1 MRPPVSSGIAL
12 RVWALLLLFG
22 AGLGTA
28 RGQSS
33 DALSAGE
40 IVSAGKV
47 ARLGTEPY
55 FSAVP
60 IGEEI
65 EARMRGKSYKA
76 NCTIPFDELRYL
88 SVLHYDL
95 NGNIRRGEMVCNRLI
110 ADDLLEIFRTLF
122 DARYPIERM
131 VLIDEYDADDER
143 SMLANNSSA
152 FNFRFIAGTDKL
164 SNHSRGLAV
173 DINPLYNPC
182 VRRRP
187 DGTLRV
193 SPETARP
200 YADRSR
206 EFPCKIDAEDLC
218 RREFLRRGFVWGGD
232 WHSLKDYQHFEKRL
246 E

>member
-95 NGNIRRGEMVCNRLI
+95 NGNIRRGDSTVRLSATTGIRWTTFPRMPTLYTMCHTLTRSATAIILPRGISSHTGQHPASISDWTISLSLESLNALFCLRGLI
-110 ADDLLEIFRTLF
+110 A
-122 DARYPIERM
+122 A
-131 VLIDEYDADDER
+131 
-143 SMLANNSSA
+143 
-152 FNFRFIAGTDKL
+152 
-164 SNHSRGLAV
+164 
-173 DINPLYNPC
+173 
-182 VRRRP
+182 
-187 DGTLRV
+187 
-193 SPETARP
+193 
-200 YADRSR
+200 
-206 EFPCKIDAEDLC
+206 
-218 RREFLRRGFVWGGD
+218 
-232 WHSLKDYQHFEKRL
+232 
-246 E
+246 

>member
-76 NCTIPFDELRYL
+76 NCTIPFDE
-88 SVLHYDL
+88 
-95 NGNIRRGEMVCNRLI
+95 
-110 ADDLLEIFRTLF
+110 RT
-122 DARYPIERM
+122 
-131 VLIDEYDADDER
+131 
-143 SMLANNSSA
+143 
-152 FNFRFIAGTDKL
+152 
-164 SNHSRGLAV
+164 
-173 DINPLYNPC
+173 
-182 VRRRP
+182 
-187 DGTLRV
+187 V
-193 SPETARP
+193 S
-200 YADRSR
+200 
-206 EFPCKIDAEDLC
+206 
-218 RREFLRRGFVWGGD
+218 
-232 WHSLKDYQHFEKRL
+232 
-246 E
+246 